1 MIRIQI
7 CVYVYYKIEKCK
19 NENNIYIS
27 CSPCITKPH
36 HCKGLHF
43 PKNINPITIKSCNFS
58 CFFFLIIYSLSI
70 RQFIW

>member
-19 NENNIYIS
+19 NENNIYIYIS

-58 CFFFLIIYSLSI
+58 CFFF
-70 RQFIW
+70 